1 MHLDVWC
8 CNSHGDLAKIL
19 EKTCHARSPCKENFR
34 NWKHFLPLVGMYLHK
49 ELIIAMKVIIIF
61 KEDFTEFCNANYILT
76 VYPQS
81 QLTTPENTMTYHNA
95 LCLSPQNFA

>member
-19 EKTCHARSPCKENFR
+19 EKTCHARSPCKDNFR
-34 NWKHFLPLVGMYLHK
+34 NWKHVLPLVGNVPAQRADYCN
-49 ELIIAMKVIIIF
+49 EGNNFIIF

-76 VYPQS
+76 VYPQI
-81 QLTTPENTMTYHNA
+81 H
-95 LCLSPQNFA
+95 